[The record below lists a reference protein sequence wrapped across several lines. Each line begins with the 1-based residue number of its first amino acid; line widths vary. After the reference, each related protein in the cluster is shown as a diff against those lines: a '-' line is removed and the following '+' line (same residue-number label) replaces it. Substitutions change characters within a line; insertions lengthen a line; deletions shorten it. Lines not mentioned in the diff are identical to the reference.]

1 VFTREFPIE
10 TEEQP
15 RRISVIERYTCENG
29 LRIVTERIPSVR
41 SVALGI
47 WVGTGS
53 KYENDVNNGISHFL
67 EHMFFKGTASRSA
80 KEIAETFDE
89 IGGNVN
95 AFTSKEYTCY
105 YARVL
110 DQHAPI
116 ALDVL
121 ADMYFHSVFDADELE
136 KEKNVV
142 IEEISMYEDTPD
154 DLVHDLIS
162 RACYADHPL
171 GYSILGTEDVLRS
184 LKREDL
190 LTYIERRYLPT
201 NTVITIAGNFEYGLI
216 EEIKRRFSSFHR
228 EADPLVMAAPTFV
241 GNTIA
246 QHKATEQAHLCISL
260 PGFAVG
266 HDEIYSLILLN
277 NVLGGSMS
285 SRLFQEIREERGL
298 AYSVYSYHS
307 SYREAGTFTIYT
319 GTAPEH
325 VGQVFDIVTHVLRE
339 VAERG
344 ITDKELNKGK
354 EQLKGSLMLSLEST
368 NSRMSRLGKNE
379 LLLGRHFSL
388 DEIIA
393 KIDRVT
399 HDSIRSVASQ
409 LFRSKLALAMVSPLE
424 HFPENVK
431 SDVLLS

>member
-1 VFTREFPIE
+1 MI
-10 TEEQP
+10 Q
-15 RRISVIERYTCENG
+15 RYTCENG
-29 LRIVTERIPSVR
+29 VRIVTEKISSVR

-53 KYENDVNNGISHFL
+53 KFEDASNNGISHFL
-67 EHMFFKGTASRSA
+67 EHMYFKGTKTRTA
-80 KEIAETFDE
+80 KQIAEAFDE

-105 YARVL
+105 YARIL
-110 DQHAPI
+110 DTHAPI
-116 ALDVL
+116 ALDIL
-121 ADMYFHSVFDADELE
+121 ADMYFNSVFDAEELE

-154 DLVHDLIS
+154 DLVHDLIA
-162 RACYADHPL
+162 RACYGDHPL
-171 GYSILGTEDVLRS
+171 GYSILGTEEVLRN
-184 LKREDL
+184 LRRDDL
-190 LTYIERRYLPT
+190 IDYVEKHYIPEQ
-201 NTVITIAGNFEYGLI
+201 TVITVAGNFDDRLI
-216 EEIKRRFSSFHR
+216 EEIKQQFS
-228 EADPLVMAAPTFV
+228 TFTRKGSV
-241 GNTIA
+241 HDLTVPPFTGKTIA
-246 QHKATEQAHLCISL
+246 HHKATEQAHFCLSL
-260 PGFAVG
+260 PGYQVG

-307 SYREAGTFTIYT
+307 AFQEAGTFTVYT

-325 VGQVFDIVTHVLRE
+325 VGKVFDIVTNVLHDISE
-339 VAERG
+339 KG
-344 ITDKELNKGK
+344 ITAQELKKGK

-379 LLLGRHFSL
+379 LLLGRHLSL

-393 KIDRVT
+393 RIDKVN
-399 HDSIRSVASQ
+399 HDSILQVARDM
-409 LFRSKLALAMVSPLE
+409 FRSPLAIAMVSPLE
-424 HFPENVK
+424 GFPANINSNILVP
-431 SDVLLS
+431 

>member
-1 VFTREFPIE
+1 MIQRH
-10 TEEQP
+10 
-15 RRISVIERYTCENG
+15 TCENG
-29 LRIVTERIPSVR
+29 LRIVTEKIPSVR
-41 SVALGI
+41 SVAIGI

-53 KYENDVNNGISHFL
+53 KYENRQNNGISHFL

-121 ADMYFHSVFDADELE
+121 SDMFFHSVFDSGELE

-154 DLVHDLIS
+154 DLVHDLIA
-162 RACYADHPL
+162 RASYADHPL

-184 LKREDL
+184 LQRDDL
-190 LTYIERRYLPT
+190 LQYIEQRYLPA
-201 NTVITIAGNFEYGLI
+201 NTVIAVAGNFDDSLVET
-216 EEIKRRFSSFHR
+216 IKSRFSAFSSKHQDR
-228 EADPLVMAAPTFV
+228 TVSGPTFV
-241 GNTIA
+241 GDVIVH
-246 QHKATEQAHLCISL
+246 QKATEQAHLCISV
-260 PGFAVG
+260 PGFPVG
-266 HDEIYSLILLN
+266 HDEAYSLTLLN

-307 SYREAGTFTIYT
+307 AYKETGTFTIYT
-319 GTAPEH
+319 GTAPEQ
-325 VGQVFDIVTHVLRE
+325 VGQVFDIVTDVLRD
-339 VAERG
+339 VAENG

-368 NSRMSRLGKNE
+368 SSRMSRLGKNE
-379 LLLGRHFSL
+379 LLLKRHLSL
-388 DEIIA
+388 DEVIA
-393 KIDRVT
+393 KIDRIS
-399 HDSIRSVASQ
+399 HESVLAVARE
-409 LFRSKLALAMVSPLE
+409 LFRQKMALAMVSPLDGY
-424 HFPENVK
+424 PANVK
-431 SDVLLS
+431 NDILL

>member
-1 VFTREFPIE
+1 MI
-10 TEEQP
+10 Q
-15 RRISVIERYTCENG
+15 RYTCENG
-29 LRIVTERIPSVR
+29 VRIVTEKISSVR

-53 KYENDVNNGISHFL
+53 KFEREANNGISHFL
-67 EHMFFKGTASRSA
+67 EHMYFKGTKTRTA
-80 KEIAETFDE
+80 KQIAEAFDE

-105 YARVL
+105 YARIL
-110 DQHAPI
+110 DTHAPI
-116 ALDVL
+116 ALDIL
-121 ADMYFHSVFDADELE
+121 SDMYFNSVFDAEELE

-154 DLVHDLIS
+154 DLVHDLIA
-162 RACYADHPL
+162 RACYGDHPL

-184 LKREDL
+184 LRRDDL
-190 LTYIERRYLPT
+190 LDYVEKHYIPEQ
-201 NTVITIAGNFEYGLI
+201 TVITVAGNFDDRLI
-216 EEIKRRFSSFHR
+216 EEIKQRFSTFTRQGSVH
-228 EADPLVMAAPTFV
+228 ELTVPQFV
-241 GNTIA
+241 GRTIT
-246 QHKATEQAHLCISL
+246 QHKATEQAHFCLSL
-260 PGFAVG
+260 PGYQVG
-266 HDEIYSLILLN
+266 HEEIYSLILLN

-307 SYREAGTFTIYT
+307 AYQEAGTFTVYT

-325 VGQVFDIVTHVLRE
+325 VGKVFDIVTNVLHDISE
-339 VAERG
+339 KG
-344 ITDKELNKGK
+344 ITSQELNKGK

-379 LLLGRHFSL
+379 LLLGRHLSL

-393 KIDRVT
+393 RIDKVN
-399 HDSIRSVASQ
+399 HDSILQVARD
-409 LFRSKLALAMVSPLE
+409 LFRSPLGIAMVSPLE
-424 HFPENVK
+424 ELPANINSTILVP
-431 SDVLLS
+431 

>member
-1 VFTREFPIE
+1 
-10 TEEQP
+10 
-15 RRISVIERYTCENG
+15 VIERYTCENG

-53 KYENDVNNGISHFL
+53 KYESDDNNGISHFL
-67 EHMFFKGTASRSA
+67 EHMFFKGTAIRSA

-121 ADMYFHSVFDADELE
+121 ADMFFHSVFDEEELE

-154 DLVHDLIS
+154 DLVHDLIA

-171 GYSILGTEDVLRS
+171 GYSILGTEDVLRR

-190 LTYIERRYLPT
+190 LTYINRRYLPA
-201 NTVITIAGNFEYGLI
+201 NTVITVAGNFDDGLI
-216 EEIKRRFSSFHR
+216 DEIKRRFSSFR
-228 EADPLVMAAPTFV
+228 RQAEPLEVAAPAFV
-241 GNTIA
+241 GNTIV

-260 PGFAVG
+260 PGFGVG
-266 HDEIYSLILLN
+266 HDEVYSLILLN

-307 SYREAGTFTIYT
+307 SYKEAGTFTIYT

-325 VGQVFDIVTHVLRE
+325 VGQVFDIVTHVLHE
-339 VAERG
+339 VAEQG

-379 LLLGRHFSL
+379 LLLGRHLSL

-399 HDSIRSVASQ
+399 HESILSVARQ

-424 HFPENVK
+424 SFPDNVK
-431 SDVLLS
+431 SDVLIS

>member
-1 VFTREFPIE
+1 MIQRH
-10 TEEQP
+10 
-15 RRISVIERYTCENG
+15 TCENG

-41 SVALGI
+41 SVAIGI

-53 KYENDVNNGISHFL
+53 KYENEANNGISHFL
-67 EHMFFKGTASRSA
+67 EHMFFKGTATRSA

-121 ADMYFHSVFDADELE
+121 SDMYFNSVFDADELE

-154 DLVHDLIS
+154 DLVHDLIA
-162 RACYADHPL
+162 RASYGAHPL
-171 GYSILGTEDVLRS
+171 GYTILGTEDVLRS
-184 LKREDL
+184 LKRDDL
-190 LTYIERRYLPT
+190 LAYVEQRYLPE
-201 NTVITIAGNFEYGLI
+201 NTVVTVAGNFDDSLI
-216 EEIKRRFSSFHR
+216 EDIRKRFSSIHR
-228 EADPLVMAAPTFV
+228 SSPLPTLTTPDFTA
-241 GNTIA
+241 NIIS
-246 QHKATEQAHLCISL
+246 QQKKTEQAHLCISL
-260 PGFAVG
+260 PGFQVG
-266 HDEIYSLILLN
+266 HEEVYSLILLN

-307 SYREAGTFTIYT
+307 SYKEAGTFTVYT
-319 GTAPEH
+319 GTAQEH
-325 VGQVFDIVTHVLRE
+325 VGQVFDIVAHVLRD
-339 VAERG
+339 VADHG
-344 ITDKELNKGK
+344 ITDKELKKGK

-379 LLLGRHFSL
+379 LLLGRHLSL
-388 DEIIA
+388 DEILE
-393 KIDRVT
+393 KIDRVS
-399 HDSIRSVASQ
+399 HESVWTVAQQ

-424 HFPENVK
+424 GFPANVK
-431 SDVLLS
+431 NDILL

>member
-1 VFTREFPIE
+1 MI
-10 TEEQP
+10 QLH
-15 RRISVIERYTCENG
+15 TCDNG
-29 LRIVTERIPSVR
+29 LRIVTEKIPSVR

-53 KYENDVNNGISHFL
+53 KYENEKNNGISHFL
-67 EHMFFKGTASRSA
+67 EHMFFKGTSTRSA

-116 ALDVL
+116 ALEVL
-121 ADMYFHSVFDADELE
+121 SDMYFNSVFDADELE

-154 DLVHDLIS
+154 DLVHDLIA
-162 RACYADHPL
+162 RASYSTHPL
-171 GYSILGTEDVLRS
+171 GYSILGTEEVLRS
-184 LKREDL
+184 LKRDDL
-190 LTYIERRYLPT
+190 LQYIDAHYLPT
-201 NTVITIAGNFEYGLI
+201 NTVITVAGNFDDSLI
-216 EEIKRRFSSFHR
+216 ADIQKRFQGFTRPGTMPSLSTPDF
-228 EADPLVMAAPTFV
+228 AANV
-241 GNTIA
+241 IA
-246 QHKATEQAHLCISL
+246 HHKATEQAHLCLSL
-260 PGFAVG
+260 PGFKVG
-266 HDEIYSLILLN
+266 HPDVYSLILLN

-307 SYREAGTFTIYT
+307 SYKEAGTFHVYT
-319 GTAPEH
+319 GTAPEQ
-325 VGQVFDIVTHVLRE
+325 VGQVFDIVSHVLRD
-339 VAERG
+339 VADNG

-379 LLLGRHFSL
+379 LLLGRHLSL

-393 KIDRVT
+393 KIDRVS
-399 HDSIRSVASQ
+399 HESVLAVAQQ
-409 LFRSKLALAMVSPLE
+409 LFRSKLAMAMVSPLDG
-424 HFPENVK
+424 FPANVK
-431 SDVLLS
+431 NDILL

>member
-1 VFTREFPIE
+1 MIQRH
-10 TEEQP
+10 
-15 RRISVIERYTCENG
+15 TCENG
-29 LRIVTERIPSVR
+29 LRIVTEKIPSVR

-53 KYENDVNNGISHFL
+53 KYEQEKNNGISHFL
-67 EHMFFKGTASRSA
+67 EHMFFKGTSTRSA

-121 ADMYFHSVFDADELE
+121 SDMYFHSVFDAEELE

-154 DLVHDLIS
+154 DLVHDLIA
-162 RACYADHPL
+162 RATYSKHPL

-184 LKREDL
+184 LKRDDL
-190 LTYIERRYLPT
+190 LSYIDAHYLPS
-201 NTVITIAGNFEYGLI
+201 NTVVTVAGNFDDNLI
-216 EEIKRRFSSFHR
+216 EEIKKRFSGFSR
-228 EADPLVMAAPTFV
+228 QGKLAPLSEPEFAANV
-241 GNTIA
+241 IA
-246 QHKATEQAHLCISL
+246 HNKATEQAHLCLSL
-260 PGFAVG
+260 PGFKVG
-266 HDEIYSLILLN
+266 HPDVYSLILLN

-307 SYREAGTFTIYT
+307 SYKEAGTFTVYT

-325 VGQVFDIVTHVLRE
+325 VGQVFDIVTNVLRD
-339 VAERG
+339 VADRG
-344 ITDKELNKGK
+344 ISDKELNKGK

-379 LLLGRHFSL
+379 LLLERHLNL

-393 KIDRVT
+393 KIDRVS
-399 HDSIRSVASQ
+399 HESVLAVAQ
-409 LFRSKLALAMVSPLE
+409 ELFRSKLAMAMVSPLE
-424 HFPENVK
+424 GYPANVK
-431 SDVLLS
+431 NDILL

>member
-1 VFTREFPIE
+1 MI
-10 TEEQP
+10 Q
-15 RRISVIERYTCENG
+15 RYTCENG
-29 LRIVTERIPSVR
+29 LRIITEKIPSVR
-41 SVALGI
+41 SVALGV

-53 KYENDVNNGISHFL
+53 KFETERDNGISHFL
-67 EHMFFKGTASRSA
+67 EHMFFKGTTNRSA

-105 YARVL
+105 YARIL

-121 ADMYFHSVFDADELE
+121 ADMYFNSVFDAEELE

-154 DLVHDLIS
+154 DLVHDLIA
-162 RACYADHPL
+162 RACYGDHSL
-171 GYSILGTEDVLRS
+171 GYSILGTEEVLRS

-190 LTYIERRYLPT
+190 LTYIDGHYLPS
-201 NTVITIAGNFEYGLI
+201 NTVVTVAGNFDEALI
-216 EEIKRRFSSFHR
+216 EEIKRRFSSLKR
-228 EADPLVMAAPTFV
+228 SSTMPEIGAPEFQ
-241 GNTIA
+241 GRSIA
-246 QHKATEQAHLCISL
+246 HHKTTEQAHLCISL
-260 PGFAVG
+260 PGFQVG
-266 HDEIYSLILLN
+266 HEDTYSLILLN

-307 SYREAGTFTIYT
+307 SFKEAGTFAIYT
-319 GTAPEH
+319 GTAPEQ
-325 VGQVFDIVTHVLRE
+325 VGQVFDIVANVLRDVTE
-339 VAERG
+339 HG

-379 LLLGRHFSL
+379 LLLGRHLSL
-388 DEIIA
+388 DEIVA
-393 KIDRVT
+393 KIDRVS
-399 HDSIRSVASQ
+399 HESVHSVARQ
-409 LFRSKLALAMVSPLE
+409 LFRSKLAMAMVSPLE
-424 HFPENVK
+424 GFPDNVR
-431 SDVLLS
+431 SDILL

>member
-1 VFTREFPIE
+1 MIQRH
-10 TEEQP
+10 
-15 RRISVIERYTCENG
+15 TCENG
-29 LRIVTERIPSVR
+29 LRIVTEKIPSVR

-53 KYENDVNNGISHFL
+53 KYEQEKNNGISHFL
-67 EHMFFKGTASRSA
+67 EHMFFKGTSTRSA

-121 ADMYFHSVFDADELE
+121 SDMYFHSVFDAEELE

-154 DLVHDLIS
+154 DLVHDLIA
-162 RACYADHPL
+162 RATYSKHPL

-184 LKREDL
+184 LKRDDL
-190 LTYIERRYLPT
+190 LSYIDAHYLPS
-201 NTVITIAGNFEYGLI
+201 NTVVTVAGNFDDNLI
-216 EEIKRRFSSFHR
+216 EEIKKRFSGFSR
-228 EADPLVMAAPTFV
+228 QGKLPPLSEPEFAANV
-241 GNTIA
+241 IA
-246 QHKATEQAHLCISL
+246 HNKATEQAHLCLSL
-260 PGFAVG
+260 PGFKVG
-266 HDEIYSLILLN
+266 HPDVYSLILLN

-307 SYREAGTFTIYT
+307 SYKEAGTFTVYT

-325 VGQVFDIVTHVLRE
+325 VGQVFDIVTNVLRD
-339 VAERG
+339 VADRG
-344 ITDKELNKGK
+344 ISDKELNKGK

-379 LLLGRHFSL
+379 LLLERHLNL

-393 KIDRVT
+393 KIDRVS
-399 HDSIRSVASQ
+399 HESVLAVAQ
-409 LFRSKLALAMVSPLE
+409 ELFRSKLAMAMVSPLE
-424 HFPENVK
+424 GYPANVK
-431 SDVLLS
+431 NDILL

>member
-1 VFTREFPIE
+1 
-10 TEEQP
+10 
-15 RRISVIERYTCENG
+15 VIQRHTCENG
-29 LRIVTERIPSVR
+29 LRIVTEKIPSVR

-53 KYENDVNNGISHFL
+53 KYETKQDNGISHFL
-67 EHMFFKGTASRSA
+67 EHMFFKGTTSRSA

-121 ADMYFHSVFDADELE
+121 ADMYFHSVFDEEELE

-154 DLVHDLIS
+154 DLVHDLIA
-162 RACYADHPL
+162 RACFADHPL
-171 GYSILGTEDVLRS
+171 GSPILGTEEVLRS
-184 LKREDL
+184 LKRDDL
-190 LTYIERRYLPT
+190 ITYIERRYLPA
-201 NTVITIAGNFEYGLI
+201 NTVVTVAGNFDETLI
-216 EEIKRRFSSFHR
+216 EEIKRRFSAFQR
-228 EADPLVMAAPTFV
+228 QAPAFDVAQPVFAA
-241 GNTIA
+241 NAIA

-260 PGFAVG
+260 PGYPVG
-266 HDEIYSLILLN
+266 HEEIYSLILLN

-307 SYREAGTFTIYT
+307 SYKEAGTFTIYT
-319 GTAPEH
+319 GTAPEQ
-325 VGQVFDIVTHVLRE
+325 VGQVFDIVAHVLRD
-339 VAERG
+339 VAENG

-379 LLLGRHFSL
+379 LLLGRHLSL

-393 KIDRVT
+393 KIDRVS
-399 HDSIRSVASQ
+399 HESVRAVARE
-409 LFRSKLALAMVSPLE
+409 LFRSKLALAMVSPLDG
-424 HFPENVK
+424 FPANVK
-431 SDVLLS
+431 SDILL

>member
-1 VFTREFPIE
+1 MIQRH
-10 TEEQP
+10 
-15 RRISVIERYTCENG
+15 TCDNG

-53 KYENDVNNGISHFL
+53 KYESDVNNGISHFL
-67 EHMFFKGTASRSA
+67 EHMFFKGTATRSA

-121 ADMYFHSVFDADELE
+121 SDMYFHSVFDAEELE

-154 DLVHDLIS
+154 DLVHDLIAKAS
-162 RACYADHPL
+162 YGNHPL
-171 GYSILGTEDVLRS
+171 GYTILGTEDVLRS
-184 LKREDL
+184 LKRDDL
-190 LTYIERRYLPT
+190 QRYVDHRYLPS
-201 NTVITIAGNFEYGLI
+201 NTVITVAGNFEDSLI
-216 EEIKRRFSSFHR
+216 EDIQKRFSVFQRSSTFPTLTTPDFA
-228 EADPLVMAAPTFV
+228 ADVIF
-241 GNTIA
+241 
-246 QHKATEQAHLCISL
+246 QQKKTEQAHMCISL
-260 PGFAVG
+260 PGFKVG
-266 HDEIYSLILLN
+266 HKDTYSLILLN

-307 SYREAGTFTIYT
+307 SYKEAGTFTVYT
-319 GTAPEH
+319 GTAQEQ
-325 VGQVFDIVTHVLRE
+325 VGQVFDIVSQVLRD
-339 VAERG
+339 VADHG

-379 LLLGRHFSL
+379 LLLERHLNL
-388 DEIIA
+388 DEVLA
-393 KIDRVT
+393 KIDSVT
-399 HDSIRSVASQ
+399 HETVLSVAQQ
-409 LFRSKLALAMVSPLE
+409 LFRSKLAMAMVSPLE
-424 HFPENVK
+424 GFPSNIK
-431 SDVLLS
+431 NDILL

>member
-1 VFTREFPIE
+1 
-10 TEEQP
+10 
-15 RRISVIERYTCENG
+15 VIQRHTCENG
-29 LRIVTERIPSVR
+29 LRIVTEKIPSVR

-53 KYENDVNNGISHFL
+53 KYENERNNGISHFL
-67 EHMFFKGTASRSA
+67 EHMFFKGTTTRSA

-121 ADMYFHSVFDADELE
+121 ADMFFHSVFDEEELE

-142 IEEISMYEDTPD
+142 IEEIGMYEDTPD
-154 DLVHDLIS
+154 DLVHDLIA

-171 GYSILGTEDVLRS
+171 GYPILGTEDVLLS

-190 LTYIERRYLPT
+190 LTYIGNTYLPS
-201 NTVITIAGNFEYGLI
+201 NTVITVAGNFDDQLI
-216 EEIKRRFSSFHR
+216 EEIKRRFSAFHGQGEKVEVKR
-228 EADPLVMAAPTFV
+228 PAFV
-241 GNTIA
+241 ANTIA
-246 QHKATEQAHLCISL
+246 QHKATEQAHVCISL
-260 PGFAVG
+260 PGFNVG
-266 HDEIYSLILLN
+266 HEEVYSLILLN

-307 SYREAGTFTIYT
+307 SYKETGTFTIYT

-325 VGQVFDIVTHVLRE
+325 VGQVFDIVTNILHD
-339 VAERG
+339 VAEKG
-344 ITDKELNKGK
+344 ITEKEMNKGK

-379 LLLGRHFSL
+379 LLLGRHLSL

-393 KIDRVT
+393 KIDRVS
-399 HDSIRSVASQ
+399 HDSVLSVARQ
-409 LFRSKLALAMVSPLE
+409 LFRSKLAMAMVSPLE

-431 SDVLLS
+431 SDVLLT

>member
-1 VFTREFPIE
+1 MIQRH
-10 TEEQP
+10 
-15 RRISVIERYTCENG
+15 TCENG
-29 LRIVTERIPSVR
+29 LRIVTEKIPSVR

-53 KYENDVNNGISHFL
+53 KYENEANNGISHFL
-67 EHMFFKGTASRSA
+67 EHMFFKGTATRSA

-121 ADMYFHSVFDADELE
+121 SDMYFHSIFDADELE

-154 DLVHDLIS
+154 DLVHDLIA
-162 RACYADHPL
+162 RASYEKHPL
-171 GYSILGTEDVLRS
+171 GYTILGTEDVLRS
-184 LKREDL
+184 LKRDDL
-190 LTYIERRYLPT
+190 QAYVDQRYLPT
-201 NTVITIAGNFEYGLI
+201 NTVITVAGNFDDSLI
-216 EEIKRRFSSFHR
+216 EDIKRRFSAFHR
-228 EADPLVMAAPTFV
+228 SATLPVLTTPDFAANV
-241 GNTIA
+241 IS
-246 QHKATEQAHLCISL
+246 QEKKTEQAHLCISL
-260 PGFAVG
+260 PGFQVG
-266 HDEIYSLILLN
+266 HDEVYSLILLN

-307 SYREAGTFTIYT
+307 SYKEAGTFTVYT
-319 GTAPEH
+319 GTAVEH
-325 VGQVFDIVTHVLRE
+325 VGQVFDIVSHVLRD
-339 VAERG
+339 VADHG
-344 ITDKELNKGK
+344 ITEKELNKGK

-379 LLLGRHFSL
+379 LLLERHLTL
-388 DEIIA
+388 DEILA
-393 KIDRVT
+393 KIDRVS
-399 HDSIRSVASQ
+399 HESVLSVAQQ
-409 LFRSKLALAMVSPLE
+409 LFRSKLALAMVSPLDG
-424 HFPENVK
+424 FPANVK
-431 SDVLLS
+431 NDILL

>member
-1 VFTREFPIE
+1 MIQRH
-10 TEEQP
+10 
-15 RRISVIERYTCENG
+15 TCENG

-53 KYENDVNNGISHFL
+53 KYENEKNNGISHFL
-67 EHMFFKGTASRSA
+67 EHMFFKGTSTRSA

-121 ADMYFHSVFDADELE
+121 ADMYFNSVFDAEELE

-154 DLVHDLIS
+154 DLVHDLIAKATYS
-162 RACYADHPL
+162 THPL

-184 LKREDL
+184 LKRDDL
-190 LTYIERRYLPT
+190 IRYIDAHYLPT
-201 NTVITIAGNFEYGLI
+201 NTVVTVAGNFDDSLI
-216 EEIKRRFSSFHR
+216 EEIQKRFSGFQR
-228 EADPLVMAAPTFV
+228 AGKLPTLAEPAFAA
-241 GNTIA
+241 NTIA
-246 QHKATEQAHLCISL
+246 HHKATEQAHLCLSL
-260 PGFAVG
+260 PGFQVG
-266 HDEIYSLILLN
+266 HPDIYSLILLN

-307 SYREAGTFTIYT
+307 SYKEAGTFTIYT
-319 GTAPEH
+319 GTAPEQ
-325 VGQVFDIVTHVLRE
+325 VGQVFDIVTNVLRD
-339 VAERG
+339 VADHG

-379 LLLGRHFSL
+379 LLLERHLSL

-393 KIDRVT
+393 KID
-399 HDSIRSVASQ
+399 SVSHESVLAVAQQ
-409 LFRSKLALAMVSPLE
+409 LFRSKLAMAMVSPLDGY
-424 HFPENVK
+424 PSNVK
-431 SDVLLS
+431 SDSLL

>member
-1 VFTREFPIE
+1 MIQRH
-10 TEEQP
+10 
-15 RRISVIERYTCENG
+15 TCDNG

-53 KYENDVNNGISHFL
+53 KYENERNNGISHFL
-67 EHMFFKGTASRSA
+67 EHMFFKGTQTRTA

-121 ADMYFHSVFDADELE
+121 TDMYFHSVFDANELE

-162 RACYADHPL
+162 RASYSNHPL

-184 LKREDL
+184 LKRDDL
-190 LTYIERRYLPT
+190 ISYIEERYLPT
-201 NTVITIAGNFEYGLI
+201 NTVITVAGNFEDSLI
-216 EEIKRRFSSFHR
+216 EEIKRRFSAFQR
-228 EADPLVMAAPTFV
+228 QANVANLTTPPFAANV
-241 GNTIA
+241 IA

-260 PGFAVG
+260 PGFQVG
-266 HDEIYSLILLN
+266 HEDVYSLILLN

-307 SYREAGTFTIYT
+307 SYKEAGTFTVYT
-319 GTAPEH
+319 GTASEH
-325 VGQVFDIVTHVLRE
+325 VGQVFDIVSHVLRD
-339 VAERG
+339 VADKG

-379 LLLGRHFSL
+379 LLLGRHLSL

-393 KIDRVT
+393 KIDRVS
-399 HDSIRSVASQ
+399 HESVLSVAQQ

-424 HFPENVK
+424 GYPDNVRN
-431 SDVLLS
+431 DILL

>member
-1 VFTREFPIE
+1 MIQRH
-10 TEEQP
+10 
-15 RRISVIERYTCENG
+15 TCDNG

-67 EHMFFKGTASRSA
+67 EHMFFKGTATRSA

-121 ADMYFHSVFDADELE
+121 SDMYFHSVFDAEELE

-154 DLVHDLIS
+154 DLVHDLIAKAS
-162 RACYADHPL
+162 YGNHPL
-171 GYSILGTEDVLRS
+171 GYTILGTEDVLRS
-184 LKREDL
+184 LKRDDL
-190 LTYIERRYLPT
+190 QRYVDQRYLPS
-201 NTVITIAGNFEYGLI
+201 NTVITVAGNFEDSLI
-216 EEIKRRFSSFHR
+216 EDIQKRFSALQRSSILPTLTTPDFA
-228 EADPLVMAAPTFV
+228 ADVIF
-241 GNTIA
+241 
-246 QHKATEQAHLCISL
+246 QQKKTEQAHLCISL
-260 PGFAVG
+260 PGFKVG
-266 HDEIYSLILLN
+266 HKDTYSLILLN

-307 SYREAGTFTIYT
+307 SYKEAGTFTVYT
-319 GTAPEH
+319 GTAQEQ
-325 VGQVFDIVTHVLRE
+325 VGQVFDIVSQVLRD
-339 VAERG
+339 VADHG

-379 LLLGRHFSL
+379 LLLERHLNL
-388 DEIIA
+388 DEVLA
-393 KIDRVT
+393 KINSVT
-399 HDSIRSVASQ
+399 NESVLSVAQQ
-409 LFRSKLALAMVSPLE
+409 LFRSKLAMAMVSPLE
-424 HFPENVK
+424 GFPPNIK
-431 SDVLLS
+431 NDILL

>member
-1 VFTREFPIE
+1 MIQRH
-10 TEEQP
+10 
-15 RRISVIERYTCENG
+15 TCENG
-29 LRIVTERIPSVR
+29 LRIVTEKIPSVR

-53 KYENDVNNGISHFL
+53 KYEQEKNNGISHFL
-67 EHMFFKGTASRSA
+67 EHMFFKGTSTRSA

-121 ADMYFHSVFDADELE
+121 SDMYFHSVFDAEELE

-154 DLVHDLIS
+154 DLVHDLIA
-162 RACYADHPL
+162 RAAYSKHPL

-184 LKREDL
+184 LKRDDL
-190 LTYIERRYLPT
+190 LSYINAHYLPS
-201 NTVITIAGNFEYGLI
+201 NTVVTVAGNFDDNLI
-216 EEIKRRFSSFHR
+216 EEIKKRFSGFSR
-228 EADPLVMAAPTFV
+228 QGKLAPLSEPEFAANV
-241 GNTIA
+241 IA
-246 QHKATEQAHLCISL
+246 HNKATEQAHLCLSL
-260 PGFAVG
+260 PGFKVG
-266 HDEIYSLILLN
+266 HPEVYSLILLN

-307 SYREAGTFTIYT
+307 SYKEAGTFTVYT

-325 VGQVFDIVTHVLRE
+325 VGQVFDIVTNVLRD
-339 VAERG
+339 VADRG
-344 ITDKELNKGK
+344 ISAKELNKGK

-379 LLLGRHFSL
+379 LLLERHLNL

-393 KIDRVT
+393 KIDRVS
-399 HDSIRSVASQ
+399 HESVLAVAQ
-409 LFRSKLALAMVSPLE
+409 ELFRSKLAMAMVSPLE
-424 HFPENVK
+424 GYPSNVK
-431 SDVLLS
+431 NDILL

>member
-1 VFTREFPIE
+1 MIQRH
-10 TEEQP
+10 
-15 RRISVIERYTCENG
+15 TCDNG

-53 KYENDVNNGISHFL
+53 KYENEVNNGISHFL
-67 EHMFFKGTASRSA
+67 EHMFFKGTATRSA

-121 ADMYFHSVFDADELE
+121 SDMYFNSVFDAEELE

-154 DLVHDLIS
+154 DLVHDLIA
-162 RACYADHPL
+162 RASYDKHPL
-171 GYSILGTEDVLRS
+171 GYTILGTEDVLKS
-184 LKREDL
+184 LKRDDL
-190 LTYIERRYLPT
+190 QSYVDQRYLPT
-201 NTVITIAGNFEYGLI
+201 NTVITVAGNFDDSLI
-216 EEIKRRFSSFHR
+216 EDIQRRFSSFHR
-228 EADPLVMAAPTFV
+228 TASLPILTTPDFAANV
-241 GNTIA
+241 IS
-246 QHKATEQAHLCISL
+246 QQKKTEQAHLCISL
-260 PGFAVG
+260 PGFQVG
-266 HDEIYSLILLN
+266 HEEVYSLVLLN
-277 NVLGGSMS
+277 NILGGSMS

-307 SYREAGTFTIYT
+307 SYKEAGTFTVYT
-319 GTAPEH
+319 GTAQEH
-325 VGQVFDIVTHVLRE
+325 VGQVFDIVSHVLRD
-339 VAERG
+339 VADHG

-379 LLLGRHFSL
+379 LLLERHLSL
-388 DEIIA
+388 DEILA
-393 KIDRVT
+393 KIDQVSHET
-399 HDSIRSVASQ
+399 VLSVAQQ
-409 LFRSKLALAMVSPLE
+409 LFRSKLALAMVSPLDG
-424 HFPENVK
+424 FPANVK
-431 SDVLLS
+431 SDILL

>member
-1 VFTREFPIE
+1 MIQRH
-10 TEEQP
+10 
-15 RRISVIERYTCENG
+15 TCENG
-29 LRIVTERIPSVR
+29 LRIVTEKIPSVR

-53 KYENDVNNGISHFL
+53 KYEQEKNNGISHFL
-67 EHMFFKGTASRSA
+67 EHMFFKGTSTRSA

-121 ADMYFHSVFDADELE
+121 SDMYFHSVFDAEELE

-154 DLVHDLIS
+154 DLVHDLIA
-162 RACYADHPL
+162 RATYSKHPL

-184 LKREDL
+184 LKRDDL
-190 LTYIERRYLPT
+190 LSYIDAHYLPS
-201 NTVITIAGNFEYGLI
+201 NTVVTVAGNFDDNLI
-216 EEIKRRFSSFHR
+216 EEIKKRFSGFSRQGKLASLSEPEF
-228 EADPLVMAAPTFV
+228 AANV
-241 GNTIA
+241 IA
-246 QHKATEQAHLCISL
+246 HNKATEQAHLCLSL
-260 PGFAVG
+260 PGFKVG
-266 HDEIYSLILLN
+266 HPDVYSLILLN

-307 SYREAGTFTIYT
+307 SYKEAGTFTVYT

-325 VGQVFDIVTHVLRE
+325 VGQVFDIVTNVLRD
-339 VAERG
+339 VADRG
-344 ITDKELNKGK
+344 ISDKELNKGK

-379 LLLGRHFSL
+379 LLLERHLNL

-393 KIDRVT
+393 KIDRVS
-399 HDSIRSVASQ
+399 HESVLAVAQ
-409 LFRSKLALAMVSPLE
+409 ELFRSKLAMAMVSPLE
-424 HFPENVK
+424 GYPANVK
-431 SDVLLS
+431 NDILL